1 MSRLIPKKQK
11 GKKIFFN
18 QNGNTLK
25 EQRIQANQ
33 QHKDLANQ
41 NWKEGNILKA
51 AYHWWKGTP
60 GLGGQFENDYIVQSG
75 VAPAIGLKGVPSPE
89 AIKKAEAIATGTK
102 AVGTSANVSKTI
114 SNSNALETGKGVSE
128 VINYFKVKFK
138 TMGQHPRV
146 AKARNNP
153 DFEKWYNKRCLYG
166 YKHPEEQS
174 KIATEV
180 VDKVIKL
187 ENGIK

>member
-18 QNGNTLK
+18 QNENTLK
-25 EQRIQANQ
+25 EQRTQANQ

-75 VAPAIGLKGVPSPE
+75 IAPMFGLKGVPTIE

-114 SNSNALETGKGVSE
+114 KNSIAMEKGTQGVVKRLTKSNLTNDPDILNLRQYPQFETPFNRIARKLFMSNDPVKNKE
-128 VINYFKVKFK
+128 YFKQIGDLVTRFK
-138 TMGQHPRV
+138 
-146 AKARNNP
+146 
-153 DFEKWYNKRCLYG
+153 
-166 YKHPEEQS
+166 
-174 KIATEV
+174 
-180 VDKVIKL
+180 
-187 ENGIK
+187 NGIK